1 MTRKL
6 TPDYFGWVLLFL
18 IVIVVAIFWLWLGY
32 DALTLEKRYHYDFL
46 GYSIAFLAFI
56 LFGFEIFGLWLLIQ
70 FLKIEMGRKIIY
82 DGDNERL
89 IIYKNGVTE
98 EFYLNELESL
108 ILSESSFYR
117 ITTAHLS
124 YSQLNFKSKEPIIF
138 TSFVLTTKEMDKL
151 LGKKARKVDKTIRK
165 FFEGIHIKEIATL
178 IH

>member
-1 MTRKL
+1 MTKKL

-18 IVIVVAIFWLWLGY
+18 ILIVVAIFWLWIGY

-46 GYSIAFLAFI
+46 GYSIALFAFI

-89 IIYKNGVTE
+89 IIHKNGLTE
-98 EFYLNELESL
+98 EFHLHELESL
-108 ILSESSFYR
+108 LLSESSFYR
-117 ITTAHLS
+117 TTTAHLS
-124 YSQLNFKSKEPIIF
+124 YSQLKFKSKDPIIV

-151 LGKKARKVDKTIRK
+151 LGDKAKNVITTRRK
-165 FFEGIHIKEIATL
+165 FLERVKIKSIN
-178 IH
+178 

>member
-1 MTRKL
+1 MTKKL

-18 IVIVVAIFWLWLGY
+18 ILIVVAIFWLWLGY
-32 DALTLEKRYHYDFL
+32 DALSLEKRYHYDFL

-89 IIYKNGVTE
+89 IIHKNGVIE
-98 EFYLNELESL
+98 EFYLHELEAL
-108 ILSESSFYR
+108 ILSERMFYR
-117 ITTAHLS
+117 RTTTAHLS
-124 YSQLNFKSKEPIIF
+124 YSQLKFKSKEPIIV

-151 LGKKARKVDKTIRK
+151 VGNRARKVDNTIRK
-165 FFEGIHIKEIATL
+165 LFEGIHIKEID
-178 IH
+178 